1 MNAQIISCTCIGIV
15 GILFIILS
23 VPFFLKQKRLEKNC
37 SNKIVGKVIKYKFLG
52 SNNARSISPVVKYT
66 IDGKEY
72 TAYRHY
78 KKIVST
84 NKYVL
89 NTNEMLGEKDSF
101 YILDDV
107 FYINTKGFYHNYKS
121 LAEKNWPI
129 QSELTVLYNPKNPKQ
144 GFVEKVVTISRT
156 IGMVFLFVGL
166 LFIIL
171 SVTSYFLFTL

>member
-1 MNAQIISCTCIGIV
+1 MNVQIISCTCIGIV
-15 GILFIILS
+15 GIVFIILS

-37 SNKIVGKVIKYKFLG
+37 SNKITGKVIKYKFLG

-84 NKYVL
+84 NKYVP
-89 NTNEMLGEKDSF
+89 NVNEMLGQNDSF

-107 FYINTKGFYHNYKS
+107 FYINTKGFYHNYKA
-121 LAEKNWPI
+121 LAEKMWPI
-129 QSELTVLYNPKNPKQ
+129 EAELIVLYNPKNPKQ
-144 GFVEKVVTISRT
+144 GFVEKVVTNYKIAGIIFFCLGLGFEFLS
-156 IGMVFLFVGL
+156 IFSYMVF
-166 LFIIL
+166 
-171 SVTSYFLFTL
+171 